1 MSDRPADIVSPVTDA
16 ALAPKIAPA
25 AARAAGRFGYDKP
38 TPQNSV
44 VLLVDHQIGL
54 MVGVRDHPTLA
65 TYKANVIA
73 LAKMA
78 KALQIPVL
86 MTSSNAQ
93 WQNGDTLPE
102 LKDLFVDQPI
112 YRRTGIINCY
122 EDPTFRAAF
131 DQLLAETGRTHLIIA
146 GVTIGTCC
154 SMPTLS
160 MLNDGYQVFPVVDAC
175 GGWNDYEVQA
185 AVARMSAAGAEPV
198 TVFALGCELQA
209 DWKLPSGDAMFDP
222 FTNELPEYGFVIQGF
237 WNNANQ
243 HVVKDP
249 FDTVK

>member
-16 ALAPKIAPA
+16 ALAPKVAPA

-73 LAKMA
+73 LAKVA

-86 MTSSNAQ
+86 LTSSNAQ

-102 LKDLFVDQPI
+102 LKDLFVDEFK
-112 YRRTGIINCY
+112 RS
-122 EDPTFRAAF
+122 
-131 DQLLAETGRTHLIIA
+131 
-146 GVTIGTCC
+146 V
-154 SMPTLS
+154 
-160 MLNDGYQVFPVVDAC
+160 
-175 GGWNDYEVQA
+175 
-185 AVARMSAAGAEPV
+185 
-198 TVFALGCELQA
+198 
-209 DWKLPSGDAMFDP
+209 
-222 FTNELPEYGFVIQGF
+222 
-237 WNNANQ
+237 
-243 HVVKDP
+243 
-249 FDTVK
+249 